1 MDAQELKS
9 KLLEHKVAAFSAVVA
24 LSVGT
29 FAYVRQDALVSAEQA
44 RESVEANLKLLRYN
58 QQNGGPVLLADLAAM
73 ESFYQQIVTRALDFD
88 SGIASQAFF
97 SDLIQSKGFKIEG
110 IPALSGQPVS
120 TVKPFA
126 YGAYF
131 IQGSGASA
139 AMLEFARKCEEHSV
153 KALRVDRLQLS
164 LGDTASSS
172 AAQPAVDIMAG
183 LALRSWGY
191 RSEVGPL
198 KFGLPVVGPKPE
210 KVGVTRVQRQ
220 QKLEAAKAAFAK
232 RVNLSAVHHLL
243 GAPSAA
249 PEDDG
254 AISLLAV
261 ESALKALKITRKRIF
276 GQQAISG
283 DKIGTK
289 RVGNNFDLVAEGVT
303 YKVTLR
309 DVTAESAIFLVSG
322 KTIKIPLAN

>member
-9 KLLEHKVAAFSAVVA
+9 KLLEHKIAVFSAVVA
-24 LSVGT
+24 LLAGSY
-29 FAYVRQDALVSAEQA
+29 AYVRQDALVAGEQA
-44 RESVEANLKLLRYN
+44 RESVETNLKVLRHN
-58 QQNGGPVLLADLAAM
+58 QQNGGQSLLADLTAM
-73 ESFYQQIVTRALDFD
+73 ESFYQQVVSRALDFE

-97 SDLIQSKGFKIEG
+97 SDLIQSKGFKIDG
-110 IPALSGQPVS
+110 IPALSGQPVP

-131 IQGSGASA
+131 IQGSGASD

-153 KALRVDRLQLS
+153 KTLRVDRLQLS
-164 LGDTASSS
+164 LGDS
-172 AAQPAVDIMAG
+172 AATATQATDIMAG

-198 KFGLPVVGPKPE
+198 KLSPPVVPPKPE
-210 KVGVTRVQRQ
+210 KVAVTRMQRQ

-232 RVNLSAVHHLL
+232 RVNLSGVHHLL
-243 GAPSAA
+243 GASSAVTT
-249 PEDDG
+249 DDG
-254 AISLLAV
+254 AISLASV
-261 ESALKALKITRKRIF
+261 ETALKALKISRKRIF

-289 RVGNNFDLVAEGVT
+289 RVGNNFDLVADGVT

-309 DVTAESAIFLVSG
+309 DVTAEYATFLVSG
-322 KTIKIPLAN
+322 KIIKIPLGN